1 MSLKAKIEERNSLLA
16 KAKEILPEGMDLR
29 SIEEEQAEEL
39 RSLQS
44 QIENLDQEIQEE
56 KERRSADQ
64 NENNGGATTMPKEE
78 KQELEVRALDTYLR
92 TNSDAEL
99 RALSDAVTAKNATE
113 NTAGNGGVTIPMSVH
128 NEIIRDL
135 TEESP
140 VFAAARKFGSV
151 TGQLKVAREVGVDD
165 EGFIGET
172 VDASKIKP
180 TLKSVT
186 LNQKRVGAAIQL
198 TNQLLNDAGVDLVG
212 YSTERLVRSTART
225 IERAV
230 LVGAKSGEDAGD
242 CFRPIIGDTEVQHF
256 ETAATGAVTVDE
268 LIDIYGL
275 IHPGYLDGAM
285 WIVSRPVFNSILK
298 LKDGDGQYLIL
309 RDTVNGK
316 PGYSLFGAPVYVSDF
331 LKGKQEEIVFGNI
344 TQAYGMLVKKGFNL
358 TNVTADTTQAL
369 AGGRLVILDTYLDG
383 AVINPKAVVTAGK
396 KS

>member
-198 TNQLLNDAGVDLVG
+198 TNQLLNDSGVDLVG

-256 ETAATGAVTVDE
+256 ETATTGAVTVDE

>member
-198 TNQLLNDAGVDLVG
+198 TNQLLNDSGVDLVG

-396 KS
+396 KL

>member
-140 VFAAARKFGSV
+140 VFAAARKFGSI

-198 TNQLLNDAGVDLVG
+198 TNQLLNDSGVDLVG

>member
-29 SIEEEQAEEL
+29 SIEEDQAEEL

-56 KERRSADQ
+56 KERRSADK

-92 TNSDAEL
+92 TNNDAEL
-99 RALSDAVTAKNATE
+99 RALTDAVTVGNAVE
-113 NTAGNGGVTIPMSVH
+113 NTAGNGGITVPMSVH

-151 TGQLKVAREVGVDD
+151 TGQLKVAREIGVDD

-198 TNQLLNDAGVDLVG
+198 TNQLLNDSGVDLVG

-242 CFRPIIGDTEVQHF
+242 VFRPIIGDAEVEHF
-256 ETAATGAVTVDE
+256 ETAATGEVTVDE
-268 LIDIYGL
+268 LIDIYGS

-316 PGYSLFGAPVYVSDF
+316 PGYRLFGAPVYVSDF
-331 LKGKQEEIVFGNI
+331 LKGKQDEIVFGNI

>member
-56 KERRSADQ
+56 KERRSTDQ

-230 LVGAKSGEDAGD
+230 LVGAKSGEDDGD

>member
-140 VFAAARKFGSV
+140 VFAAARKFGSI

-198 TNQLLNDAGVDLVG
+198 TNQLLNDSGVDLVG

-230 LVGAKSGEDAGD
+230 LVGAKSGEDASD

>member
-64 NENNGGATTMPKEE
+64 NENNGGAMTMPKEE

-396 KS
+396 KL

>member
-198 TNQLLNDAGVDLVG
+198 TNQLLNDSGVDLVG

>member
-99 RALSDAVTAKNATE
+99 RALSDAVTAKNAAE

-230 LVGAKSGEDAGD
+230 LVGAKSSEDAGD

>member
-198 TNQLLNDAGVDLVG
+198 TNQLLNDSGVDLVG
-212 YSTERLVRSTART
+212 YSTERLVRSTARA

-396 KS
+396 KL

>member
-140 VFAAARKFGSV
+140 VFAAARKFGSI

>member
-64 NENNGGATTMPKEE
+64 NENNGGAMTMPKEE

-198 TNQLLNDAGVDLVG
+198 TNQLLNDSGVDLVG

>member
-151 TGQLKVAREVGVDD
+151 TGQLKVAREVGVND

-256 ETAATGAVTVDE
+256 KTAATGAVTVDE